1 MLLWANFISCI
12 RKELCVEIRS
22 LVSQA
27 WESLNKVKE
36 LVGSGVSSDLE
47 VAALR
52 WYLYSLHQN
61 VLDALASLISEAGL
75 RKPGSYAEL
84 AKPLAEKG
92 LVSEWFACEV
102 ARMARTGNLLA
113 HAYRRVPREELVE
126 IGNRVFGT
134 APALLE
140 TIIKLAERLGVDPP
154 HENASSDMIAVFK
167 QYPGIIAVLLFGSRA
182 RGDYRPDSD
191 YDIAVLAEKPLELR
205 ELEEMALEMADLLG
219 VPADRVDIVDL
230 QVAPNELLYKVI
242 RDYVPIYVSDN
253 ERFKRWVSEN
263 YIRVLDEEESL
274 KETYYIRLKK
284 KLRQ

>member
-1 MLLWANFISCI
+1 M
-12 RKELCVEIRS
+12 EIKS

-47 VAALR
+47 EAALR

-92 LVSEWFACEV
+92 LVSEWFVDEV
-102 ARMARTGNLLA
+102 ARIARTRNLLA
-113 HAYRRVPREELVE
+113 HAYPRVPREDLVE
-126 IGNRVFGT
+126 IGNQVFRT
-134 APALLE
+134 VSALLE
-140 TIIKLAERLGVDPP
+140 TIIKLAERLGVYPP
-154 HENASSDMIAVFK
+154 HENVSSDMIAVFK

-191 YDIAVLAEKPLELR
+191 YDIAVLAEKPLAQK
-205 ELEEMALEMADLLG
+205 ELEEIALKIAELLG
-219 VPADRVDIVDL
+219 VPADKVDIVDL

-242 RDYVPIYVSDN
+242 RDQVPLYVSDN

-274 KETYYIRLKK
+274 KETYYVRLEK
-284 KLRQ
+284 KLRQHIS

>member
-1 MLLWANFISCI
+1 
-12 RKELCVEIRS
+12 VEIRS

-47 VAALR
+47 EAALR

-92 LVSEWFACEV
+92 LVSEWFVDEV
-102 ARMARTGNLLA
+102 AMMARTGNLLA
-113 HAYRRVPREELVE
+113 HAYRRVPREDLVE

-134 APALLE
+134 APALME
-140 TIIKLAERLGVDPP
+140 TIIELAERLGVDPP
-154 HENASSDMIAVFK
+154 HENVSRDMIAVFK
-167 QYPGIIAVLLFGSRA
+167 QYPGIIAVLLFGIRA

-191 YDIAVLAEKPLELR
+191 YDIAVLAEKPLAQR
-205 ELEEMALEMADLLG
+205 ELEEIALKIADLLG
-219 VPADRVDIVDL
+219 VPADKVDIVDL

-242 RDYVPIYVSDN
+242 RDHVPIYVSED

-274 KETYYIRLKK
+274 KETYYVRFEK
-284 KLRQ
+284 KLRQHIS

>member
-1 MLLWANFISCI
+1 M
-12 RKELCVEIRS
+12 ETRS

-47 VAALR
+47 EAFLR
-52 WYLYSLHQN
+52 WYLYSLHQS

-92 LVSEWFACEV
+92 LVSEWFADEV
-102 ARMARTGNLLA
+102 ARVARTRNLLV
-113 HAYRRVPREELVE
+113 HAYRRVSREDLIE

-134 APALLE
+134 APVLLE
-140 TIIKLAERLGVDPP
+140 SIIELAERLGVDPP
-154 HENASSDMIAVFK
+154 HENVSSDMIAVFK
-167 QYPGIIAVLLFGSRA
+167 QYPGIVAVLLFGSRA

-191 YDIAVLAEKPLELR
+191 YDIAVLAEKPLAQR
-205 ELEEMALEMADLLG
+205 ELEEIALKIADLLG
-219 VPADRVDIVDL
+219 VPADKVDIVDL
-230 QVAPNELLYKVI
+230 QVATNELLYKVI
-242 RDYVPIYVSDN
+242 RDHVPIYVSED

-274 KETYYIRLKK
+274 KQTYYVRLEK
-284 KLRQ
+284 KLRQHIS

>member
-1 MLLWANFISCI
+1 
-12 RKELCVEIRS
+12 VEIRS

-47 VAALR
+47 EAALR

-92 LVSEWFACEV
+92 LVSEWFVDEV
-102 ARMARTGNLLA
+102 ARMARTRNLLA

-140 TIIKLAERLGVDPP
+140 TIIKLAERLGGDPP
-154 HENASSDMIAVFK
+154 HENVSSDMIAVFK

-191 YDIAVLAEKPLELR
+191 YDIAVLAEKPLAQK
-205 ELEEMALEMADLLG
+205 ELEEIALKIADFLG
-219 VPADRVDIVDL
+219 VPADKVDIVDL

-242 RDYVPIYVSDN
+242 RDQVPLYVSDN

-274 KETYYIRLKK
+274 KETYYVRLEK
-284 KLRQ
+284 KLRQHIS

>member
-1 MLLWANFISCI
+1 M
-12 RKELCVEIRS
+12 EIRS

-47 VAALR
+47 EAALR

-92 LVSEWFACEV
+92 LVSEWFAGEV
-102 ARMARTGNLLA
+102 ARMARTRNLLA
-113 HAYRRVPREELVE
+113 HAYRRVPREDLVE
-126 IGNRVFGT
+126 IGNQVFGT
-134 APALLE
+134 VSALLE

-154 HENASSDMIAVFK
+154 HENVSSDMIAVFK
-167 QYPGIIAVLLFGSRA
+167 QYRGIIAVLLFGSRA

-191 YDIAVLAEKPLELR
+191 YDIAVLAEKPLAQK
-205 ELEEMALEMADLLG
+205 ELEEIALKMADLLG
-219 VPADRVDIVDL
+219 VPADEVDIIDL

-242 RDYVPIYVSDN
+242 RDYVPIYISDN
-253 ERFKRWVSEN
+253 ERFKRWISEN

-274 KETYYIRLKK
+274 KQTYYVRLEK
-284 KLRQ
+284 KLRQHIS